1 VNYNYM
7 IIYQKY
13 NGELLYR
20 AVKTRPG
27 YSKGDKTSMGWKVI
41 DILRLYN
48 GKCYSTYE
56 YDTLLSKKNKIYK
69 SINIINKIDI
79 IKLIEFLIVVY
90 FFVFLCKM

>member
-1 VNYNYM
+1 MNYRYM
-7 IIYQKY
+7 VIYEKR

-20 AVKTRPG
+20 YLTLRPH
-27 YSKGDKTSMGWKVI
+27 YEKGSRTSMGWLVKDIKVF
-41 DILRLYN
+41 DN

-56 YDTLLSKKNKIYK
+56 YDTLLSKKNKIHK
-69 SINIINKIDI
+69 GINFINKIDI